1 MTRDDPAGHATGGTG
16 SADPARLLGEWRVV
30 RLQRGDDGENGD
42 ENANENDGRDVD
54 RRGAVRIVLGRDR
67 NTARAEPGRAW
78 QGRRDGTSVS
88 GPVRA

>member
-1 MTRDDPAGHATGGTG
+1 MTRDDPAGHATGHATGGTG

-54 RRGAVRIVLGRDR
+54 RRGAVRIVLGRDP
-67 NTARAEPGRAW
+67 EH
-78 QGRRDGTSVS
+78 GT
-88 GPVRA
+88 G